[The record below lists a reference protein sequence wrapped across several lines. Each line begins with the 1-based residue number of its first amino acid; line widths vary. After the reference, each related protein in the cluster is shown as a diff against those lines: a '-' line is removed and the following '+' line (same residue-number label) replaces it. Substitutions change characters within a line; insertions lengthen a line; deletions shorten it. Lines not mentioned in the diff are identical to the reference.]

1 LTSPAAGQVAPAK
14 YLRKT
19 HFRRFAA
26 SQLYVS
32 TLRIVTPPKEIV
44 MTAST
49 KTPLEHVGDVLKQL
63 KDMRHHSKNNVEH
76 LTEQWLLFD
85 GELKALKQAEAIEAL
100 MMRQSELHSAL
111 EAQIEALEALA
122 VELTPK
128 EEEPET
134 TAPQKTR
141 H

>member
-1 LTSPAAGQVAPAK
+1 
-14 YLRKT
+14 
-19 HFRRFAA
+19 
-26 SQLYVS
+26 
-32 TLRIVTPPKEIV
+32 

-49 KTPLEHVGDVLKQL
+49 KTPFDHVNDVVKQL

-76 LTEQWLLFD
+76 LTEHWLLFD
-85 GELKALKQAEAIEAL
+85 GELKALKQAEPIEAL

-128 EEEPET
+128 EEEAEA
-134 TAPQKTR
+134 TAPPPSR

>member
-1 LTSPAAGQVAPAK
+1 
-14 YLRKT
+14 
-19 HFRRFAA
+19 
-26 SQLYVS
+26 
-32 TLRIVTPPKEIV
+32 

-111 EAQIEALEALA
+111 EAQIEVLEALA

-134 TAPQKTR
+134 TPAQPSR
-141 H
+141 R